1 MPARQGSAAATG
13 DAGARRGTMDNPARC
28 SMVRQPASTANTAG
42 PPGSLG
48 RAPAPGSPPGHPG
61 RLGTSSDPPRCV
73 CPLEAEVLLLAAPPE
88 QYRWCHIRVVTQRDP
103 RGPLLLTIAVLRD
116 IHQRRQRNEESAL
129 LSARL
134 EISRACIQDAPSD
147 IEIIAGDP
155 ANPDNAIWFSPQMR
169 RMLGYEALD
178 EFPNRFDSWRD
189 CILRTVSAQSRPL
202 STMYRSLWPDTV
214 RRGLPAETPQ

>member
-1 MPARQGSAAATG
+1 MQGLDGALWIIRPDAAWFGSRPALQTPPDHQDLWAEHRPPDHRRAILDALARHLTHHAAY
-13 DAGARRGTMDNPARC
+13 
-28 SMVRQPASTANTAG
+28 
-42 PPGSLG
+42 
-48 RAPAPGSPPGHPG
+48 APY
-61 RLGTSSDPPRCV
+61 
-73 CPLEAEVLLLAAPPE
+73 EAEVLLLAAPPE